1 MPKDSSV
8 KPHLP
13 IGAVERETG
22 LPKDTLRVWERRY
35 GFPLPMRDEAGER
48 LYSPSD
54 IEKLRLIKRL
64 IDQGHRPGKLIAASA
79 DELAELHSGNTDHKG
94 QAYCQELLKLVRVA
108 HADELRTHLS
118 QTLLQQGLPRFI
130 CDTLAP
136 LNGMVGDAWLRGEL
150 QVFDEHLYSEL
161 IENML
166 RAAIGEH
173 PGRGTTP
180 RVLLTTVPEE
190 EHGLGLLMAE
200 AMMTTE
206 GAVCV
211 SLGTRTPLN
220 DIAHAAQ
227 EGPFD
232 VVALS
237 FSARCS
243 VRTTTESLN
252 TLRHLLPAKAELW
265 AGGAGVRAPEKL
277 NDGITVISGISGAQ
291 QCVLDWRKRHKR

>member
-1 MPKDSSV
+1 MPKDVSA

-48 LYSPSD
+48 LYSTVD

-79 DELAELHSGNTDHKG
+79 DELAKLQSSGTENKG
-94 QAYCQELLKLVRVA
+94 QAHCRQLLKLVRVA
-108 HADELRTHLS
+108 HADELRTQLS
-118 QTLLQQGLPRFI
+118 QTLLRQGLVRFI

-161 IENML
+161 IENIL
-166 RAAIGEH
+166 RAAIGAH
-173 PGRGTTP
+173 PGRGAPP

-200 AMMTTE
+200 AMMTAE
-206 GAVCV
+206 GTTCV

-227 EGPFD
+227 EGRFD

-277 NDGITVISGISGAQ
+277 TDGITVISGISGTQ
-291 QCVLDWRKRHKR
+291 QCVLEWRKRHKR